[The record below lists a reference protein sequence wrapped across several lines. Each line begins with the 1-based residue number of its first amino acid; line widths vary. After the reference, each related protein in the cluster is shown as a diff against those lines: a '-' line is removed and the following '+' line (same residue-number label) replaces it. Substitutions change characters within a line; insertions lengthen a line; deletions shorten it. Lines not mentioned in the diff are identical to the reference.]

1 MAVTGVPSG
10 TAPTASRYTPPR
22 MLTTAWLIA
31 RRGALESLRDRST
44 MMSSTVF
51 ALVIPAVL
59 AVLVV
64 RPQLAH
70 VASGKAAAVGTSMAA
85 YLLIV
90 GLLPSSGSIGIAAG
104 VFAGEKEQGNLAP
117 LLATPASNGAIFAGK
132 VLGAVL
138 PSLLYAV
145 VAEVVYLGGVAL
157 LSGVDRLR
165 LLPPA
170 LSLAMV
176 AFVPVVAV
184 MGAAVASV
192 ISSRVRTY
200 NGAQVLTSLVLLP
213 IMGGLFGLAFE
224 MRQWGPLTLFA
235 VVAALALLDAALIA
249 LGAATWRREEVMAR
263 Q

>member
-1 MAVTGVPSG
+1 MAITEAPLGMASASAYKPPS
-10 TAPTASRYTPPR
+10 AIA
-22 MLTTAWLIA
+22 TAWLIA

-44 MMSSTVF
+44 MVSSSVF

-70 VASGKAAAVGTSMAA
+70 VAGDKAVAVGTSRAA

-145 VAEVVYLGGVAL
+145 AAEVVYLGGVAL
-157 LSGVDRLR
+157 SAGVDTLR

-200 NGAQVLTSLVLLP
+200 NGAQVLTSLALLP
-213 IMGGLFGLAFE
+213 IMGALFGLAFA
-224 MRQWGPLTLFA
+224 MRGWGPLTLLA
-235 VVAALALLDAALIA
+235 SVAALALLDVALIA

>member
-1 MAVTGVPSG
+1 MAVTEVPLG
-10 TAPTASRYTPPR
+10 TASASAYKPPGAVV
-22 MLTTAWLIA
+22 TAWLIA

-44 MMSSTVF
+44 MVSSTIF
-51 ALVIPAVL
+51 ALVIPALL

-70 VASGKAAAVGTSMAA
+70 VTDGKSLVVGTSMAA

-90 GLLPSSGSIGIAAG
+90 GLLPSSSSISIAAG

-138 PSLLYAV
+138 PPLLYAV
-145 VAEVVYLGGVAL
+145 AAEAVYLGGVAL
-157 LSGVDRLR
+157 SAGADKLR

-176 AFVPVVAV
+176 AFVPIVAV
-184 MGAAVASV
+184 LGAAVASV

-200 NGAQVLTSLVLLP
+200 NGAQVLTSLALLP
-213 IMGGLFGLAFE
+213 IMGGLFGLAFA
-224 MRQWGPLTLFA
+224 MRGWGPFALLA
-235 VVAALALLDAALIA
+235 VVAALALLDVALIT